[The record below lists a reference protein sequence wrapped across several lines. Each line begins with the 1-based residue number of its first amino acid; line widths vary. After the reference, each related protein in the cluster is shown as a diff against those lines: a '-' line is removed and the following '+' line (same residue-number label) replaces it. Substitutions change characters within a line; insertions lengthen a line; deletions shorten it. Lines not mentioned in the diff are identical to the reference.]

1 MRMENEQSINTS
13 AETSAEVLERLSRM
27 MERESRRYPADF
39 SRRGGV

>member
-1 MRMENEQSINTS
+1 MRMENEQNVNTS